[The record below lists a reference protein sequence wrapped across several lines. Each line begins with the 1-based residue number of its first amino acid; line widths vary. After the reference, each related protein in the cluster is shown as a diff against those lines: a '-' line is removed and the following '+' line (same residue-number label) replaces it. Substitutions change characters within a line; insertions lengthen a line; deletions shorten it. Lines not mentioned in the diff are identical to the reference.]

1 MLSDSIRAM
10 RREIQNALVETCGPI
25 TISGEMA
32 QSYALS
38 LVLFEEAALDMEEKL
53 GVRPVATNASRNV
66 VIPLHPSRRDR
77 PRLSVIHG
85 DGGSDIA

>member
-32 QSYALS
+32 QSFALS

-53 GVRPVATNASRNV
+53 GVRPVMSNASGSV
-66 VIPLHPSRRDR
+66 VIPLRPSNHTR
-77 PRLSVIHG
+77 PQLTVIHG
-85 DGGSDIA
+85 DGGDVA

>member
-10 RREIQNALVETCGPI
+10 RREIQSALVEACGPI

-32 QSYALS
+32 QSFALS

-53 GVRPVATNASRNV
+53 GVRPVLSNASGSV
-66 VIPLHPSRRDR
+66 VIPLRPSNHTR
-77 PRLSVIHG
+77 PQLTVIHG
-85 DGGSDIA
+85 DGGDVA